1 MGLVRGHPVTGLRA
15 DRTFEQR
22 YVFCHCNAQSAIL
35 SASTRRISRG
45 GFQTCPLRRSDAA
58 RNVYRTYFLSAH
70 EPLGA
75 GRVGSCDM
83 VCRSPCM
90 ACARWHDASPTERR
104 RDATSCCDKDVERSY
119 VLFAL
124 ELPADGGAR
133 IPLPPL
139 PAGVA
144 SQTEPTAAASPPPTA
159 TASRPARDDLRCGV
173 RPQPQRDARR
183 QRQPRHQ
190 ALLMRQIAHLPGF
203 PLPGAR
209 LPVAEQGRNRRP
221 LAIKRDQLPAP
232 WQTAAA
238 QQRLLMRPPPER
250 AQARRPPS
258 RLFDD
263 QSGAV
268 PAFTTLTNLR
278 ADQGDAAAAI
288 PPAGLAVHRRQPRPA
303 VRRCQSGK
311 RRTGEGAIRDH
322 DHARVCWQDLRR
334 LRQHGTTPFP
344 RGHRLSGPSRLA
356 DPRRRDRPPALPPR
370 SGQDPQVCGVR
381 RRIDD
386 HRPAGGRGG
395 GICRASGAEFRAQVR
410 SGALRTR
417 RSRRA

>member
-1 MGLVRGHPVTGLRA
+1 M
-15 DRTFEQR
+15 
-22 YVFCHCNAQSAIL
+22 SAPRL
-35 SASTRRISRG
+35 
-45 GFQTCPLRRSDAA
+45 
-58 RNVYRTYFLSAH
+58 
-70 EPLGA
+70 
-75 GRVGSCDM
+75 
-83 VCRSPCM
+83 CRSRMRHLGGVPLVKRRASGRMPCTGFGRPCRM
-90 ACARWHDASPTERR
+90 IQPCQ
-104 RDATSCCDKDVERSY
+104 
-119 VLFAL
+119 
-124 ELPADGGAR
+124 LPADGGAR

-173 RPQPQRDARR
+173 RPQRRRDARR

-209 LPVAEQGRNRRP
+209 LPVAEQGRNRCP
-221 LAIKRDQLPAP
+221 LAIERDQLPAP

-250 AQARRPPS
+250 AHARRPPS

-263 QSGAV
+263 QPGAV

-356 DPRRRDRPPALPPR
+356 DPRQRDRPPALPPR